1 MPANRFR
8 LLVATLVVA
17 LAAVGWSAATDGE
30 ESTTDRED
38 TKAEPAATATPSD
51 PAPAT
56 STSPPQPASAPD
68 RIFVRVQFD
77 DIIDDAEVAALE
89 ALPGVAAVS
98 ARREDDGAL
107 WSSRRANGTPV
118 DDLPPEFK
126 VSVALEVDRPGL
138 PVHPGPGEVVLTAA
152 GAAFRDLDVGAVV
165 ELTDRVERTVVAVTD
180 DPALAD
186 VEFVVAD
193 EDAESLEIRE
203 RQRALITLEETAD
216 TDELVAAI
224 SSLLGSDAI
233 VQARPALDRPMV
245 LSLPATKA
253 RFGEFAFRDLPGRDI
268 QAGASWIEEY
278 VVETEIPI
286 IGTVVCN
293 RMIIDDLTAVMDDLI
308 EAGLE
313 REIDPDLY
321 GGCWAPRRINRNANL
336 SRHAWG
342 IAIDVNVDFDEP
354 GLGPI
359 PSDGVIEAFE
369 RHGFRWG
376 GDYPVPDNHHFE
388 WVGTG

>member
-1 MPANRFR
+1 MPGTRFR
-8 LLVATLVVA
+8 LLAATLVVA
-17 LAAVGWSAATDGE
+17 MAAVGCTAPSAQEGSEAVPGPVTAP
-30 ESTTDRED
+30 TAPT
-38 TKAEPAATATPSD
+38 APASTPS
-51 PAPAT
+51 PTASPQ
-56 STSPPQPASAPD
+56 STPD

-77 DIIDDAEVAALE
+77 DTIDDAEVVAME

-107 WSSRRANGTPV
+107 WSSRRADGTPV

-126 VSVALEVDRPGL
+126 VSVALEVDRPEL

-152 GAAFRDLDVGAVV
+152 GAALRDLDVGAVV

-180 DPALAD
+180 DPTLD
-186 VEFVVAD
+186 DIEFVVAD

-203 RQRALITLEETAD
+203 RQRALVTLEETAD

-268 QAGASWIEEY
+268 QAGASWIEEH

-286 IGTVVCN
+286 IGTVICN
-293 RMIIDDLTAVMDDLI
+293 RLIIDDLAAVMNDLI

>member
-1 MPANRFR
+1 MPRNRFR
-8 LLVATLVVA
+8 LLAATLAVA
-17 LAAVGWSAATDGE
+17 MAAVGCTAPTDQEGSKAGRGPL
-30 ESTTDRED
+30 STVSS
-38 TKAEPAATATPSD
+38 PAATSSPTA
-51 PAPAT
+51 AP
-56 STSPPQPASAPD
+56 QSAPD

-77 DIIDDAEVAALE
+77 DAIDDAEVAAME

-107 WSSRRANGTPV
+107 WSSRRADGTPV

-152 GAAFRDLDVGAVV
+152 GAASRDLDVGSVV

-180 DPALAD
+180 DPTLDD

-203 RQRALITLEETAD
+203 RQRALITLEQGAD
-216 TDELVAAI
+216 ADGLVAAI
-224 SSLLGSDAI
+224 SSLLGPDAI

-245 LSLPATKA
+245 LSLPATKT
-253 RFGEFAFRDLPGRDI
+253 RFGEFAFKDLPGRDI
-268 QAGASWIEEY
+268 RAGASWIEEY

-293 RMIIDDLTAVMDDLI
+293 RLIIDDLTDVMNDLI
-308 EAGLE
+308 DSGLAA
-313 REIDPDLY
+313 EIDPDLY
-321 GGCWAPRRINRNANL
+321 GGCWSPRRINKNANL

-342 IAIDVNVDFDEP
+342 IAIDINVDFDEP

-359 PSDGVIEAFE
+359 PSDGVIETFE

-388 WVGTG
+388 WVGTT